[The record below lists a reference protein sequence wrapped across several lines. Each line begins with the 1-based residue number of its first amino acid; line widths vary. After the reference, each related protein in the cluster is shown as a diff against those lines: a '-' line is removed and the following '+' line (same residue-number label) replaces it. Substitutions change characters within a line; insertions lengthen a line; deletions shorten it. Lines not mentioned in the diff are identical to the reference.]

1 MFLCDKTHTAEIV
14 AMQRTTA
21 ASLKLFHAAN
31 FPQFAMNKNTHAS
44 CLVSR
49 SLLRLLTVAALFTL
63 PLPLQLQAAVLLSW
77 DFAGDTGN
85 AATVTADSIHAS
97 LGASSGILS
106 RGAGLTADANGDR
119 FNAINWAVTSIANAV
134 TGNDY
139 MQFSLN
145 YNGTNTISVDTLNF
159 VWQRSGTGTTGLAI
173 RSSLDSFA
181 SDLATFSV
189 VDNTSSQTFATSD
202 LGATFEGLTS
212 DITFRFYGFSEA
224 SGGSGG
230 FEGSGADLVVNG
242 VMGAAGGSSL
252 FWVGADTTRG
262 GAGTWSAAGTTWSA
276 TDADGQAAVASDKTK
291 TAVFGGATAAAV
303 NVSGTVEAD
312 AGISF
317 NTTGYTL
324 SGGTAIEMNGANA
337 TINAITVDTGV
348 TATIGTDITGS
359 TGVGK
364 TGAGTLVLNSA
375 KSYTGGTTITAG
387 TLQLGDGATN
397 GSVAGNITNNATL
410 AFNNGVAQTFA
421 GDISGTGALT
431 KSGAEVLTLTGT
443 NTFAGKTTIT
453 AGFVAASGESK
464 FGANPGAF
472 TADQISLNG
481 GGIQSNGNINFS
493 SNRGLT
499 LAAGGGTFN
508 SVGSDVIT
516 LTNVVTGSGALTKT
530 GAGELQID
538 GANTFTGGL
547 VINDG
552 RVKLGNAGALNSS
565 SPNSVSFGAGATA
578 AAVLEINGNSLTIS
592 GLNTHATPGAPVIE
606 NANGTSA
613 TLTVSNSTANTY
625 AGTMQNGT
633 GAGTLALTKS
643 GAGALTLSGN
653 NSYTGGTTLSAGSIV
668 AAHNNALGSGG
679 VLASGGSLFAASGT
693 TLSND
698 IDVAAVALGQLMITQ
713 YYEGAGTSKWIEIS
727 NIGAASI
734 DLASGGY
741 RVGHY
746 NNASA
751 EGYKTDVAPNFTM
764 ALTGS
769 LAAGQSL
776 LLGNSGNTAPVYAS
790 SHTPLLNDNSV
801 INFNGNDSIVLY
813 TTATFATANIVDA
826 IGFTNAG
833 NEGVDKA
840 FVRTATTAGHSTVS
854 GSDVLDFSSSWTQVT
869 NATVDSATADTDNR
883 LGYTSLTGG
892 SVATVTLGSV
902 TSGTSTFS
910 GQVTLSSDAT
920 LSAVAASTVSFSG
933 VIKDGSNGAK
943 GITKTGAGTVVLTGS
958 NTYTGSTI
966 LNDGNL
972 QVGQSGSGKTGTGNV
987 TVDGSGAVLSGT
999 GTVDGSSTSVILG
1012 IVKPGDSGGASTGT
1026 LNTETLIFVPVS
1038 TPSTVAELQIL
1049 GSTAGANLS
1058 ADKINITG
1066 DLTLNSFSNLLVNG
1080 SGYIA
1085 AVGDAFTIIDWSGLL
1100 TLNSFSTGSNLR
1112 TGNNDDANEGNLD
1125 LPNISGIGLW
1135 DITNFSGGG
1144 ALTLTVVAVPEP
1156 TRGMLILLGG
1166 MLLIFR
1172 RRRING

>member
-1 MFLCDKTHTAEIV
+1 M
-14 AMQRTTA
+14 
-21 ASLKLFHAAN
+21 
-31 FPQFAMNKNTHAS
+31 
-44 CLVSR
+44 
-49 SLLRLLTVAALFTL
+49 RLLTFGALFTL
-63 PLPLQLQAAVLLSW
+63 PLQLDAVVLLSW
-77 DFAGDTGN
+77 DFAGDAGD
-85 AATVTADSIHAS
+85 AASVTADSIHAS
-97 LGASSGILS
+97 LGANSGILS
-106 RGAGLTADANGDR
+106 RGAGLTASANADR
-119 FNAINWAVTSIANAV
+119 FNATNWAVTSIANAV

-139 MQFSLN
+139 MEFSLN

-159 VWQRSGTGTTGLAI
+159 IWQRSATGTTGLAI

-202 LGATFEGLTS
+202 LGVAFEGLTS
-212 DITFRFYGFSEA
+212 NITFRFYGFSEA
-224 SGGSGG
+224 ASGTAG

-242 VMGAAGGSSL
+242 VMGAAEGSSL

-262 GAGTWSAAGTTWSA
+262 GSGTWSAAGTTWSA
-276 TDADGQAAVASDKTK
+276 TDADGQTAAASDKTK

-375 KSYTGGTTITAG
+375 KSYTGGTTITTG
-387 TLQLGDGATN
+387 TLQLGDGTTN
-397 GSVAGNITNNATL
+397 GSVAGNITNNASL

-453 AGFVAASGESK
+453 AGFVAASGEAK

-592 GLNTHATPGAPVIE
+592 GLNTHATPGVPVVE

-679 VLASGGSLFAASGT
+679 VLATGGSLFAASGT

-713 YYEGAGTSKWIEIS
+713 YYEGTGTSKWIEIS

-751 EGYKTDVAPNFTM
+751 EGYKTDIAPNFTM

-776 LLGNSGNTAPVYAS
+776 LLGNTGNAALYAS

-813 TTATFATANIVDA
+813 TTSTFATANIVDA
-826 IGFTNAG
+826 IGFTNTG
-833 NEGVDKA
+833 NEGADKA
-840 FVRTATTAGHSTVS
+840 FVRTATTTGYNTVS

-869 NATVDSATADTDNR
+869 NATVDGATAGTDNR

-892 SVATVTLGSV
+892 SVASVTLGSV
-902 TSGTSTFS
+902 TSGASTFS

-943 GITKTGAGTVVLTGS
+943 GITKTGAGTVVLSGS

-972 QVGQSGSGKTGTGNV
+972 QVGLSGSGKTGTGNV
-987 TVDGSGAVLSGT
+987 TVDGSGAVLSGS

-1012 IVKPGDSGGASTGT
+1012 VVKPGDSGGTLTGT
-1026 LNTETLIFVPVS
+1026 LNTKTLIFTPASS
-1038 TPSTVAELQIL
+1038 TTVAELQIL
-1049 GSTAGANLS
+1049 GSTAGSNLS

-1066 DLTLNSFSNLLVNG
+1066 DLTLNSFSNLFVNG
-1080 SGYIA
+1080 SGYTA

-1100 TLNSFSTGSNLR
+1100 TLNSFSTGSNMR
-1112 TGNNDDANEGNLD
+1112 TGNNDDANEENLD

-1135 DITNFSGGG
+1135 DITNFSSGG

-1156 TRGMLILLGG
+1156 TRGMLMLLGS